1 MAVIVCP
8 NCGNIVPV
16 SKTKCP
22 RCHVSLSQGGDA
34 EVSSHEK
41 PLVVEP
47 KVAEPVAVEPKV
59 AEPVAP
65 VVEPKV
71 AEPVAPV
78 VEPEIASSV
87 NASTPNP
94 YGNWWR
100 CVVAI
105 LMFWPLGI
113 VSIVLK
119 ILSDK
124 AWKSGDEKK
133 AKTMGRY
140 SSIFAIVGIIL
151 FVLALLA

>member
-47 KVAEPVAVEPKV
+47 KVAEPE
-59 AEPVAP
+59 
-65 VVEPKV
+65 
-71 AEPVAPV
+71 APV

-105 LMFWPLGI
+105 LMFWPLGL

-119 ILSDK
+119 LLSDK

-133 AKTMGRY
+133 ATTMGRH
-140 SSIFAIVGIIL
+140 STIFAIAGIIL
-151 FVLALLA
+151 FLLALLA

>member
-41 PLVVEP
+41 PL
-47 KVAEPVAVEPKV
+47 AVEPKV
-59 AEPVAP
+59 AEPVAD
-65 VVEPKV
+65 EPKV

-140 SSIFAIVGIIL
+140 STIFAIVGIIL
-151 FVLALLA
+151 FLLALLA

>member
-59 AEPVAP
+59 AEP
-65 VVEPKV
+65 E
-71 AEPVAPV
+71 APV

-140 SSIFAIVGIIL
+140 SSIFAIAGVIL
-151 FVLALLA
+151 FLLALLA

>member
-41 PLVVEP
+41 PLTVEP
-47 KVAEPVAVEPKV
+47 KAAESEAVEPVA
-59 AEPVAP
+59 A
-65 VVEPKV
+65 EPKV

-151 FVLALLA
+151 FLLALLA

>member
-47 KVAEPVAVEPKV
+47 KVAEPVAAEPKV
-59 AEPVAP
+59 TEPVAP
-65 VVEPKV
+65 V
-71 AEPVAPV
+71 A
-78 VEPEIASSV
+78 EPEIASSV

-151 FVLALLA
+151 FLLALLA

>member
-47 KVAEPVAVEPKV
+47 KVAEPVA
-59 AEPVAP
+59 P

-71 AEPVAPV
+71 AEPEAPV

>member
-41 PLVVEP
+41 PL
-47 KVAEPVAVEPKV
+47 
-59 AEPVAP
+59 

-140 SSIFAIVGIIL
+140 SSIFAIAGIIL
-151 FVLALLA
+151 FLLALLA

>member
-41 PLVVEP
+41 LQVVEP
-47 KVAEPVAVEPKV
+47 QV

-71 AEPVAPV
+71 AEPEAPV
-78 VEPEIASSV
+78 GEPEIASSV

-151 FVLALLA
+151 FLLALLA

>member
-47 KVAEPVAVEPKV
+47 EVAEPV
-59 AEPVAP
+59 

-71 AEPVAPV
+71 AEPEAPV

-140 SSIFAIVGIIL
+140 SSIFAIAGVIL
-151 FVLALLA
+151 FLLALLA

>member
-41 PLVVEP
+41 PL
-47 KVAEPVAVEPKV
+47 AVEPKV

-65 VVEPKV
+65 VG
-71 AEPVAPV
+71 
-78 VEPEIASSV
+78 EPEIASSV

-100 CVVAI
+100 CVAAI

-140 SSIFAIVGIIL
+140 SSIFAIAGIIL
-151 FVLALLA
+151 FLIALLA